1 MRSDDMNPYRVLIV
15 DDSEE
20 NLAILRNA
28 LSQDYKVSV
37 MKDGAQAINAL
48 NAIRPDLILLD
59 VNMPGIDG
67 YETLKRIKRM
77 AAFTEVPVIFVTG
90 AVEIQDKRRGFEAGA
105 VDYITKPFD
114 IMEVKL
120 RVKTHMELSKSREE
134 KKELL
139 GSTLV
144 GTIQALLEILSI
156 TNPFAFE
163 YSNCS
168 KRMAGSIARDM
179 GIEDIWKVEIAAMLS
194 LIGTCVNPPGKTEM
208 IICGKNVTLED
219 RKQFARHPLVGS
231 KLISKIPRLEDLAEM
246 VKNQME
252 PLGEMDFNKS
262 NVVLSGSQILAVVNN
277 YQNYIHQ
284 GQQPKQAVALLKQNR
299 AFNNVDVIRSLER
312 ALDHIETRSVIRVGV
327 EDLKVGMVINE
338 DIVTGDGGFV
348 IQKGTAINGLVIEHL
363 KLLSEVGKLQ
373 GRICVKQD
381 GTGDGR

>member
-1 MRSDDMNPYRVLIV
+1 MSQYRVLVV

-28 LSQDYKVSV
+28 LHQEYKVSV

-48 NAIRPDLILLD
+48 NALKPDLILLD
-59 VNMPGIDG
+59 VNMPGLDG

-77 AAFTEVPVIFVTG
+77 PAFTEVPVIFVTG
-90 AVEIQDKRRGFEAGA
+90 AVSIQDKRMGFEAGA

-114 IMEVKL
+114 VLEVKL

-168 KRMAGSIARDM
+168 KRFAGAIARDM
-179 GIEDIWKVEIAAMLS
+179 GIDDIWKVEIAAMLS

-208 IICGKNVTLED
+208 IICGKNVPLED
-219 RKQFARHPLVGS
+219 RKQFAKHPLVGS

-252 PLGEMDFNKS
+252 PLGEMEFNKS
-262 NVVLSGSQILAVVNN
+262 NVVLAGSQILAVVNN
-277 YQNYIHQ
+277 YQNYLHQ
-284 GQQPKQAVALLKQNR
+284 GQQSKQAIALLKQNR

-312 ALDHIETRSVIRVGV
+312 ALDHMETRSVIRVDV
-327 EDLKVGMVINE
+327 DELKVGMVINE
-338 DIVTGDGGFV
+338 DIVTGEGGFV
-348 IQKGTAINGLVIEHL
+348 IHKGTAINELVIEHL
-363 KLLSEVGKLQ
+363 KLLNEVGKLQ

-381 GTGDGR
+381 GTEGRK